1 MSQIDNERLLSII
14 ERIEHVDEEISSL
27 KEDRKEI
34 MAEAKGSGFD
44 TKAIAHV
51 VRLRK
56 MDKAKR
62 DEEQTIFAVYESAV
76 GLS

>member
-34 MAEAKGSGFD
+34 MAEAKGNGFD